1 MVYLYM
7 YKHSKLL
14 KETSPPTQLP
24 RLEIVTLSFYH
35 IWAYFYLLIYYFF
48 LSMP

>member
-24 RLEIVTLSFYH
+24 RLEIVTLSLYH
-35 IWAYFYLLIYYFF
+35 IGLIFIC
-48 LSMP
+48 